1 MEFRLNRKYKINT
14 TIYTFGMKNKIPRN
28 IAICNL
34 CINEKLK
41 KA

>member
-1 MEFRLNRKYKINT
+1 MELSLNKKQEINT
-14 TIYTFGMKNKIPRN
+14 TIYTFGMKNKILKKM
-28 IAICNL
+28 AICNL